1 MMKSKNGRG
10 NSWNLDHIVS
20 LKDWPKL
27 YAELEADLAVYE
39 KWWGKLAPNMSVK
52 DFSDFI
58 KFDEVFAEKIT
69 RLYDR
74 AALMEDADQKSAQAK
89 KLKSQANDLFVK
101 ISESTTKISHWL
113 KGLEVVGKKKL
124 DDKNAKR
131 LFEAVPDLTYVLNY
145 NRESAKH
152 TLSEAEEIL
161 ATQKDSSLGA
171 ALHDLRELIES
182 DFRFELKIKNKKA
195 LEINTLEELKRY
207 IYSDQTVYRQ
217 AAYEAMLGKYAEH
230 LDKFFLIF
238 QAVVKNWDLEAKKR
252 GFVSPIARRNFGN
265 HVPDRA
271 IEVLL
276 DVVAKNKTVFQEF
289 FKYKAKTLKQ
299 TKLSR
304 FDLYAPLKK
313 AKSAFEYDQAIDLVL
328 KIFAEFSPAFAN
340 HAKKIVTDK
349 HIDVY
354 PNQDKRSGAYCATV
368 GPNLAPYVLLNFTG
382 TWRDVSTLAHELG
395 HGVHSLYAAHHS
407 ISAQHANL
415 PLSETASTLA
425 EMLLFENLL
434 ATAKNEEEKRLMLA
448 DKLGDSFAT
457 VLRQTYMVKFELKA
471 HEMVGKGTTAA
482 ELSSE
487 WLKLLKEQFGSSVE
501 VSEIFKNEWAYI
513 PHIVRSPFY
522 CYAYSFGELLSL
534 ALYARYKKEGR
545 SFVPKI
551 EKILAAGGSE
561 DPDKVLKEIGIN
573 MADPKFW
580 QGSFDIIKGWVKE
593 LKAK

>member
-1 MMKSKNGRG
+1 MTKSKNGRG
-10 NSWNLDHIVS
+10 SSWNLDHIVS
-20 LKDWPKL
+20 LKNWPKL
-27 YAELEADLAVYE
+27 YKELEADLVVYE
-39 KWWGKLAPNMSVK
+39 KWWSKLAPDMPTKTFVN
-52 DFSDFI
+52 FI
-58 KFDEVFAEKIT
+58 EFDEEFAENIT

-74 AALMEDADQKSAQAK
+74 TALMEDVDQKSAQAK

-101 ISESTTKISHWL
+101 IGESTTKISHWL
-113 KGLEVVGKKKL
+113 KGLEVIGTKRL
-124 DDKNAKR
+124 DDKNAVR
-131 LFEAVPDLTYVLNY
+131 LFAAVPDLTYVLGY

-161 ATQKDSSLGA
+161 TTQKDASLGA
-171 ALHDLRELIES
+171 ALHDLRELIEG
-182 DFRFELKIKNKKA
+182 DFRFELKVKGKAIIK
-195 LEINTLEELKRY
+195 ISTLSELRRY
-207 IYSDQTVYRQ
+207 IYSDQSVYRQ
-217 AAYEAMLGKYAEH
+217 AAYEALLGKYGEH
-230 LDKFFLIF
+230 LDKFFLIY
-238 QAVVKNWDLEAKKR
+238 QAVVKNWDMEAKKR
-252 GFVSPIARRNFGN
+252 NFVSPIARRNFGN

-276 DVVAKNKTVFQEF
+276 DVVTKNKNVFQEF
-289 FKYKAKTLKQ
+289 FNYKAKVLGVK
-299 TKLSR
+299 KLSR
-304 FDLYAPLKK
+304 FDVYAPLKK
-313 AKSAFEYDQAIDLVL
+313 AKSAFEYSQALDLVL
-328 KIFAEFSPAFAN
+328 KIFTEFSPTFASY
-340 HAKKIVTDK
+340 AKKIVTDQ
-349 HIDVY
+349 HIDIY

-368 GPNLAPYVLLNFTG
+368 GPNLAPYVLLNFTN
-382 TWRDVSTLAHELG
+382 TARDVSTLAHELG

-434 ATAKNEEEKRLMLA
+434 ATAKNPEEKKLMLA

-457 VLRQTYMVKFELKA
+457 ILRQTYMVKFELKA
-471 HEMVGKGTTAA
+471 HDLIGKGTTAA
-482 ELSSE
+482 ELSAE

-501 VSEIFKNEWAYI
+501 VPEIFKNEWACI

-534 ALYARYKKEGR
+534 ALYARYKKEGQ

-561 DPDKVLKEIGIN
+561 DPDKVLKEVGMD
-573 MADPKFW
+573 MADPDFW

-593 LKAK
+593 LKK